1 MIEIRI
7 SEEKMQKDND
17 IQGAK
22 KTHRQMQA
30 STTLNRRYVKKPTKS
45 VATTPTIKKSPMVK
59 RFTSQSVQSDFT
71 AKPVQRNAAV
81 SSTPPVQKH
90 PLQQSAN
97 AKMRKRSGSL
107 SQAQQPRMTAKQIKD
122 QAIKKALATASAP
135 TTASQV
141 IAKESET
148 IKTHKHHFGIG
159 RVVLAL
165 ACAAAAIFAIVYFVN
180 LNMPDISLKVAA
192 MQTGIEASYP
202 GYVPRDYALSGIV
215 SAEGKITLSFTNG
228 ASSDVFSITEESSSW
243 DSNALLNNYVKDKYG
258 DNYTTVREQGLT
270 IYISGS
276 SAAWANGGI
285 VYKLEANPGSLT
297 KKQISSIATS
307 L

>member
-1 MIEIRI
+1 
-7 SEEKMQKDND
+7 MQKNND
-17 IQGAK
+17 VQGVK

-59 RFTSQSVQSDFT
+59 RFANQSTPSNFA
-71 AKPVQRNAAV
+71 AKSAQRNV
-81 SSTPPVQKH
+81 VTPPAPTVQKH
-90 PLQQSAN
+90 PLQQSTN
-97 AKMRKRSGSL
+97 ARMRKRSESL
-107 SQAQQPRMTAKQIKD
+107 SQTQQPRITAQQLKD
-122 QAIKKALATASAP
+122 QAIKKALATASVP
-135 TTASQV
+135 TMASQA
-141 IAKESET
+141 IAKEPET
-148 IKTHKHHFGIG
+148 IKAHKHRFGIG

-202 GYVPRDYALSGIV
+202 GYVPRDYTLSGIV
-215 SAEGKITLSFTNG
+215 SAEGKITLNFTNSE
-228 ASSDVFSITEESSSW
+228 SSDAFSITEESSSW
-243 DSNALLNNYVKDKYG
+243 DSNALLNNYIKEKYG

-285 VYKLEANPGSLT
+285 VYKLEANLGSLT
-297 KKQISSIATS
+297 KKQITSIAAS